1 MKTKTENDF
10 LRIAIIRKMK
20 EEELTMYAISKRT
33 GISNQTIREYL
44 KNGRSMRI
52 DYVLHILDKL
62 NINITLK

>member
-20 EEELTMYAISKRT
+20 EEKLTVYAISKRT

>member
-1 MKTKTENDF
+1 
-10 LRIAIIRKMK
+10 MK
-20 EEELTMYAISKRT
+20 EEELTVYAISKRT

>member
-20 EEELTMYAISKRT
+20 EEELTVYAISKRT

-52 DYVLHILDKL
+52 DYVLHLLDKL

>member
-10 LRIAIIRKMK
+10 LRIAIILKMK
-20 EEELTMYAISKRT
+20 EEELTVYAISKRT

>member
-1 MKTKTENDF
+1 MKNKTENDF

-20 EEELTMYAISKRT
+20 EEELTVYAISKRT

>member
-20 EEELTMYAISKRT
+20 EEELTVYAISKRT

>member
-20 EEELTMYAISKRT
+20 VEELTVYAISKRT